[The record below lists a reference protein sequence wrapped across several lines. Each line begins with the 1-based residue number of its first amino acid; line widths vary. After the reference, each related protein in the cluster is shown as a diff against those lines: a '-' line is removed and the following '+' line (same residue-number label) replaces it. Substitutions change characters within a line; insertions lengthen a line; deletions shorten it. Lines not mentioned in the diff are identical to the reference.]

1 MTRALVIGNSRVLVN
16 FDSVMNMRDFYYPNV
31 GQLNHIGGHHNSF
44 GIWVEDQFSWCYEG
58 DWHRSLRYK
67 KDTLVTDVK
76 AENKRLGLQVV
87 INDAVHYRDNLFLRK
102 MVVKN
107 LADREREVRVFFTHD
122 FSIDESEV
130 GDTALYNPNVDALY
144 HFKRDKYFLANG
156 RVGDRKIHQFTTG
169 IKRFGGAEGTWRD
182 AEDGILEG
190 NPIAQGSVDSTISFK
205 LTLEAKGE
213 GTVYYWIAVGKNY
226 QEIKDLNIFVLS
238 RSPEVLLRRVE
249 GYWRNWVNKVSPDFA
264 NLPSEIIDLYKRS
277 LLITRTQIN
286 YNGAVIAANDSDIL
300 QFNRDHYCYM
310 WPRDGALVVIPLI
323 MAGYF
328 EIATNFFSF
337 CENSLTDEGFLLHKY
352 NPDGT
357 AGSSWHP
364 WYLEGKPV
372 LPIQEDETALV
383 LYSLW
388 HYYQKNP
395 DLEMIQRLYRSLIRP
410 SGDFMVNYMISE
422 LGLPDESHDL
432 WEERRGIF
440 TFTAASVY
448 AGLRAAAYFAS
459 LLTDEER
466 AEIYA
471 MTADNIKKGIL
482 EHLYDDSLNRF
493 LRGIY
498 IQKEGYKKDP
508 TLESS
513 IFAIFAFGVLPA
525 SDPRVEATM
534 KQTEL
539 GLWVKTQVGG
549 AARYTNDYY
558 FQKSHDLERVPGNPW
573 IICTLW
579 LALWHIE
586 RAITLDELKKPLEII
601 KWVQQKAMSSGI
613 LSEQLHPYSG
623 EPVSVAPL
631 TWSHATF
638 VHVVVAYTEKYQ
650 ELLVSSRVSPEWE

>member
-1 MTRALVIGNSRVLVN
+1 
-16 FDSVMNMRDFYYPNV
+16 
-31 GQLNHIGGHHNSF
+31 
-44 GIWVEDQFSWCYEG
+44 
-58 DWHRSLRYK
+58 
-67 KDTLVTDVK
+67 
-76 AENKRLGLQVV
+76 
-87 INDAVHYRDNLFLRK
+87 
-102 MVVKN
+102 
-107 LADREREVRVFFTHD
+107 
-122 FSIDESEV
+122 
-130 GDTALYNPNVDALY
+130 
-144 HFKRDKYFLANG
+144 
-156 RVGDRKIHQFTTG
+156 
-169 IKRFGGAEGTWRD
+169 
-182 AEDGILEG
+182 
-190 NPIAQGSVDSTISFK
+190 
-205 LTLEAKGE
+205 
-213 GTVYYWIAVGKNY
+213 
-226 QEIKDLNIFVLS
+226 
-238 RSPEVLLRRVE
+238 
-249 GYWRNWVNKVSPDFA
+249 
-264 NLPSEIIDLYKRS
+264 
-277 LLITRTQIN
+277 
-286 YNGAVIAANDSDIL
+286 
-300 QFNRDHYCYM
+300 
-310 WPRDGALVVIPLI
+310 
-323 MAGYF
+323 
-328 EIATNFFSF
+328 
-337 CENSLTDEGFLLHKY
+337 
-352 NPDGT
+352 
-357 AGSSWHP
+357 
-364 WYLEGKPV
+364 
-372 LPIQEDETALV
+372 
-383 LYSLW
+383 
-388 HYYQKNP
+388 
-395 DLEMIQRLYRSLIRP
+395 
-410 SGDFMVNYMISE
+410 MVNYMISE